1 MLGRSGSGKGTQ
13 ARFIVKRL
21 ERAGGI
27 HVSTGE
33 LLRSFMHRTGPAAEI
48 ARRVMRQGGLHP
60 SWLAAYLWLGV
71 IIDEG
76 GGTRHLVFDG
86 ACRRLF
92 EAKLLDEVMRWHGRP
107 LPFCIYI
114 DISRREAM
122 RRLLSR
128 GRSDDTIAAIG
139 RRLDYFSKE
148 VVPVLRYYQKSG
160 RMISV
165 DGEQPPERVFAEI
178 DRALRKKIG
187 KRWPRR

>member
-1 MLGRSGSGKGTQ
+1 MSESNNKLTLIVLGRSGSGKGTQ
-13 ARFIVKRL
+13 ARFIDKRL

-107 LPFCIYI
+107 LPFCI
-114 DISRREAM
+114 
-122 RRLLSR
+122 
-128 GRSDDTIAAIG
+128 
-139 RRLDYFSKE
+139 SKE